1 MTTHSLHGIPLLAAL
16 DRIPVS
22 NIRLTALLVAAG
34 AGGTGILSLLFAD
47 WVSTRSAQPVTA
59 VDISFSVFN
68 GAVAGLGLGLARAAA
83 QHLEQSVRVA
93 LAFDRR
99 VLERLDRPTPQMR
112 RRWLAMLLI
121 AIFVLQA
128 WMRLFREAGEVAG
141 GALDAIHRLYLLA
154 PLLLN
159 FAAGGLL
166 VLAFGTA
173 VVLLRWLAR
182 GIDPDLRRLDAYS
195 CFALPPLYLVAALSI
210 ALGAG
215 TATVVFFE
223 GTGEIATG
231 YLIRNTLM
239 FVIALPLSLLPMWE
253 IHRSIVA
260 LRDAERE
267 RVIRALDGDADG
279 LVGSKVDRRADGG
292 HGEWMSYL
300 LWLDALPT
308 WPLGGYVQRIVLF
321 GLLPPITWVMAAA
334 VENLLF

>member
-22 NIRLTALLVAAG
+22 NIRLTALL
-34 AGGTGILSLLFAD
+34 
-47 WVSTRSAQPVTA
+47 
-59 VDISFSVFN
+59 
-68 GAVAGLGLGLARAAA
+68 
-83 QHLEQSVRVA
+83 VA

-231 YLIRNTLM
+231 YLIRTTLM

-253 IHRSIVA
+253 IHHSIVA

-267 RVIRALDGDADG
+267 RVIRAFDGDADG

-292 HGEWMSYL
+292 HGEWMRYL

>member
-1 MTTHSLHGIPLLAAL
+1 
-16 DRIPVS
+16 
-22 NIRLTALLVAAG
+22 
-34 AGGTGILSLLFAD
+34 
-47 WVSTRSAQPVTA
+47 
-59 VDISFSVFN
+59 
-68 GAVAGLGLGLARAAA
+68 
-83 QHLEQSVRVA
+83 
-93 LAFDRR
+93 
-99 VLERLDRPTPQMR
+99 MR

-182 GIDPDLRRLDAYS
+182 GIDPDLRRLDVYS

-210 ALGAG
+210 ALGVG

-231 YLIRNTLM
+231 YLIRTTLM

-308 WPLGGYVQRIVLF
+308 WPPGGYVQRIVLF
-321 GLLPPITWVMAAA
+321 GPLPPITWVMAAA